1 MTGIIT
7 QTVTRAHNHPEKIA
21 FWLVQ
26 TGAELP
32 FGDTDAMA
40 QAAQDEGL
48 TVTQNDGE
56 RFLVSNTAWMTRFGV
71 IRSL

>member
-26 TGAELP
+26 TGADLP
-32 FGDTDAMA
+32 FGDTA
-40 QAAQDEGL
+40 GC
-48 TVTQNDGE
+48 
-56 RFLVSNTAWMTRFGV
+56 S
-71 IRSL
+71 